1 MAESNRYSRI
11 IHEIFTQ
18 RYQEGIAEILFE
30 RSDIVRAA
38 RKLRIKLPKNLGD
51 VLYTFRYRA
60 DLPARITRK
69 APEGYEWIIP
79 DSNRFC
85 GF

>member
-51 VLYTFRYRA
+51 VLYTF
-60 DLPARITRK
+60 
-69 APEGYEWIIP
+69 
-79 DSNRFC
+79 
-85 GF
+85 